1 MPETADKTS
10 TDRSAAV
17 ATDLAKTAKKAS
29 KRRCR

>member
-17 ATDLAKTAKKAS
+17 ATDLAKTAKAS
-29 KRRCR
+29 KGPSR